1 MLEVY
6 NMHEFMY
13 SIYTHLTQ
21 KTCNVFKKNAYLAHT
36 CPTLIW
42 KAGGNEP
49 RNNPCSLQPQ
59 RFKCEQTQT
68 RFPLDIFSAKW
79 QHSPAAKARS
89 SPLTHSL
96 RKHAAAQLSL
106 NANDDDG
113 GERLVFAPR
122 GSGSGGS
129 CSLRRTQE
137 GQRALCSC

>member
-1 MLEVY
+1 
-6 NMHEFMY
+6 MHGFMY

-68 RFPLDIFSAKW
+68 RFPLDIFSAKC

-96 RKHAAAQLSL
+96 RKQRKPRRA
-106 NANDDDG
+106 G
-113 GERLVFAPR
+113 GVCAPR
-122 GSGSGGS
+122 VGFWWLLQPQTYAGRTASALQLLARLS
-129 CSLRRTQE
+129 CSK
-137 GQRALCSC
+137 